1 MKAGSHWQLR
11 SVRALNGRFTGL
23 TRAGKL
29 ETSADIHKVGRTRLD
44 PPIFQRVGRVRLGA
58 PTSPSSA
65 GGLIFLD
72 YYRVGYRLLRD
83 QGHLVP
89 QTALA
94 AIPWISGRIEPSPPY
109 HSKLM
114 PDQKPTLT
122 ILGQTPPPWHGQAV
136 ATQILFDH
144 DWPDF
149 DGEFVRMD
157 YSEDMDEVG
166 RFQFRKIG
174 RLLRLII
181 ATRRSLSRGPE
192 SILLYPPASAKWIP
206 FLRDVFF
213 LACVRGKAAKTVFI
227 FHASGLAAFAKAG
240 SVRSWLA
247 EIAYHGADMALEVA
261 EEAVAPHEVFHAKR
275 HKWCPC
281 GIEVPQL
288 PRERRAPGAPLK
300 VLFVGSLQE
309 GKGVLEILKTA
320 AHLKESGHADRFRF
334 EIVGSWMDEDFNSQA
349 FAMQRELGLE
359 EMILFPGQLTGDDK
373 WEAYRK
379 ADVFFFPSHYPSEA
393 SPIVLMEALG
403 SGLPV
408 VTTAWNGIPALMKG
422 CPTATLLPVKSPAEY
437 AGALLGHAAK
447 TDTPEEVSRQSRE
460 FYRAHFLPER
470 FVERVNRAFHEVA
483 PVQTGKATE
492 EPLRVSVY
500 LADQNPGQDR
510 SLGISRMSKVVLE
523 GMTERDDI
531 RLQVITSR
539 SSQRGPESAAHVQT
553 LPWSTRSRPTRLFT
567 DHLHPLVTKH
577 ASETDIWY
585 FPKGFLPAI
594 KPHGKPSVVT
604 VHDTIIQHHADHYP
618 HWRKKPEYAYW
629 SLILRHTLRHA
640 DVVLTVS
647 EHSRAMILAFMA
659 RHKLPEREITVTYE
673 PCCYEGFEQPH
684 EPPKG
689 DHVLH
694 LASREPHKRSHDL
707 IRWWAARA
715 RLDGSLPV
723 LELVGNIPS
732 ESWDIVASNSC
743 FRRRPF
749 LDDEELRNTITQ
761 ARALILPSEIEGFGL
776 PAIEAYYLGTPVC
789 FTKGTSIEEI
799 LGQSTSTGGFELDA
813 PESLWPALE
822 EVLAM
827 PAEEIRRI
835 GLELRVRFKAEKI
848 VGRMV
853 EAFRKIATV

>member
-1 MKAGSHWQLR
+1 VIEKLRPGAADPGEIVDMAGNVLGTHRGVIHYTIGQR
-11 SVRALNGRFTGL
+11 RGL
-23 TRAGKL
+23 GLGGL
-29 ETSADIHKVGRTRLD
+29 ED
-44 PPIFQRVGRVRLGA
+44 PLYVVRL
-58 PTSPSSA
+58 
-65 GGLIFLD
+65 
-72 YYRVGYRLLRD
+72 
-83 QGHLVP
+83 
-89 QTALA
+89 
-94 AIPWISGRIEPSPPY
+94 EP
-109 HSKLM
+109 
-114 PDQKPTLT
+114 
-122 ILGQTPPPWHGQAV
+122 
-136 ATQILFDH
+136 
-144 DWPDF
+144 
-149 DGEFVRMD
+149 
-157 YSEDMDEVG
+157 
-166 RFQFRKIG
+166 
-174 RLLRLII
+174 
-181 ATRRSLSRGPE
+181 ATRRVVVGP
-192 SILLYPPASAKWIP
+192 
-206 FLRDVFF
+206 
-213 LACVRGKAAKTVFI
+213 KAALSTRVVPVREINWLGDAPFTSRAEWHLSVK
-227 FHASGLAAFAKAG
+227 
-240 SVRSWLA
+240 VRSTR
-247 EIAYHGADMALEVA
+247 
-261 EEAVAPHEVFHAKR
+261 P
-275 HKWCPC
+275 
-281 GIEVPQL
+281 
-288 PRERRAPGAPLK
+288 PREARAPLK
-300 VLFVGSLQE
+300 VLFVGGLQE

-320 AHLKESGHADRFRF
+320 AYLKEAGHGDAFRF
-334 EIVGSWMDEDFNSQA
+334 EIVGRWMDEGFSSQA
-349 FAMQRELGLE
+349 FAMQRDLALE
-359 EMILFPGQLTGDDK
+359 EMVLFPGQLTGDDK
-373 WEAYRK
+373 WEAYRN
-379 ADVFFFPSHYPSEA
+379 ADVFFFPTHYASEA

-408 VTTAWNGIPALMKG
+408 VTTRWNGIPALMKG

-437 AGALLGHAAK
+437 AGALLGLAAK
-447 TDTPEEVSRQSRE
+447 SDTPEEISRQSRE

-500 LADQNPGQDR
+500 LADQNPGHDR

-553 LPWSTRSRPTRLFT
+553 LPWSTRTRIMRLLT
-567 DHLHPLVTKH
+567 DQLHPVLAWFTT
-577 ASETDIWY
+577 SPDIWY
-585 FPKGFLPAI
+585 FPKGFLPRFNLPKA
-594 KPHGKPSVVT
+594 PTVVT

-629 SLILRHTLRHA
+629 ARMLRHTLRHA

-647 EHSRAMILAFMA
+647 EHSRAMIIAFMA

-684 EPPKG
+684 DPPKG
-689 DHVLH
+689 DNVLH

-715 RLDGSLPV
+715 RVDGSLPV

-743 FRRRPF
+743 FRHRPF

-827 PAEEIRRI
+827 SAGEVSRI
-835 GLELRVRFKAEKI
+835 GLELRERFAVEKI
-848 VGRMV
+848 IRRMFA
-853 EAFRKIATV
+853 AFREVAARH

>member
-1 MKAGSHWQLR
+1 MPPKKP
-11 SVRALNGRFTGL
+11 AL
-23 TRAGKL
+23 
-29 ETSADIHKVGRTRLD
+29 
-44 PPIFQRVGRVRLGA
+44 
-58 PTSPSSA
+58 
-65 GGLIFLD
+65 
-72 YYRVGYRLLRD
+72 
-83 QGHLVP
+83 
-89 QTALA
+89 
-94 AIPWISGRIEPSPPY
+94 
-109 HSKLM
+109 
-114 PDQKPTLT
+114 TL
-122 ILGQTPPPWHGQAV
+122 LGQTPPPWHGQAV

-149 DGEFVRMD
+149 DVERIRMD
-157 YSEDMDEVG
+157 YSEDMGEVG
-166 RFQFRKIG
+166 RFSFRKIG
-174 RLLRLII
+174 RLMRLI
-181 ATRRSLSRGPE
+181 AQTRRSLGRDRD
-192 SILLYPPASAKWIP
+192 SILLYPPASANWIP

-213 LACVRGKAAKTVFI
+213 LASVRGKASRVVFI
-227 FHASGLAAFAKAG
+227 YHASGLAKFAKAG
-240 SVRSWLA
+240 LLRSWMA
-247 EIAYHGADMALEVA
+247 DIAYHGADMALEVA
-261 EEAVAPHEVFHAKR
+261 EEEIAPHEVFRALR
-275 HKWCPC
+275 HQWCPC
-281 GIEVPQL
+281 GIEVPEL
-288 PRERRAPGAPLK
+288 PRPPREVGAPLK
-300 VLFVGSLQE
+300 VLFVGGLQE

-320 AHLKESGHADRFRF
+320 AHLKDSGHGDKFRF
-334 EIVGSWMDEDFNSQA
+334 EIVGRWMDEGFSSQA

-359 EMILFPGQLTGDDK
+359 EMVLFPGQLTGDDK

-379 ADVFFFPSHYPSEA
+379 ADVFFFPTHYPSEA

-408 VTTAWNGIPALMKG
+408 VTTRWNGIPALMKG
-422 CPTATLLPVKSPAEY
+422 CPTATLLPVKSPAVY

-447 TDTPEEVSRQSRE
+447 TDTLEEVSRQSRE

-483 PVQTGKATE
+483 PVQAGKTTD

-500 LADQNPGQDR
+500 LADQNPGHDR

-523 GMTERDDI
+523 GMTERNDI
-531 RLQVITSR
+531 RLRVITSL
-539 SSQRGPESAAHVQT
+539 SSQQGPESAAHVQT

-567 DHLHPLVTKH
+567 DHLHPLVTNH

-647 EHSRAMILAFMA
+647 EHSRDMIIAFMA

-673 PCCYEGFEQPH
+673 PCCYEEFEQPVD
-684 EPPKG
+684 PPKG
-689 DHVLH
+689 EHVLH

-707 IRWWAARA
+707 IRWWAARS
-715 RLDGSLPV
+715 RVDRDLPV
-723 LELVGNIPS
+723 LELVGNLPP
-732 ESWDIVASNSC
+732 ESRDIVSSSRC
-743 FRRRPF
+743 FRQRPF
-749 LDDEELRNTITQ
+749 LDDEVLRLTIAA

-799 LGQSTSTGGFELDA
+799 LEQSTSTGGFDLDA

-827 PAEEIRRI
+827 PAGEVGRI
-835 GLELRVRFKAEKI
+835 GLELRERYAVEKI

-853 EAFRKIATV
+853 AAFREVAGV